1 VLLNAFLP
9 LLVSNHPTIRQAD
22 SPTGSVPLRGLGA
35 ENGHVD
41 PAHED
46 EQDFG
51 TSLDDPLAMPAYKSP
66 VLDKDTT
73 PQLQLSNHIS
83 SKGVGIGYAAAV
95 SIQILSI
102 GILILFSKASPS
114 VSKSTLPLRVILLFV
129 GLCWA
134 AGSIPTAYWLRRRPG
149 PPLPAATAKSGRF
162 MTWVS
167 YVGFAWRSLWR
178 TFQVAVQLRQA
189 VIFLLAWFLLSDA
202 IATVSGTAILFAKT
216 ELNMPTPAVAGV
228 SVVATL
234 SGIAGAFSWPII
246 SRRFGLRSNQTIL
259 CCIMLFEIIPL
270 YGLLGFIPVIRRWG
284 VGGLQQSWEIFPLA
298 FVHGFVMGGLSS
310 FCRSFFGVLIP
321 PGSEAAF
328 YALYAVT
335 DKGSSV
341 IGPAIVG
348 RILDSTGEIRSAFWF
363 LAVLILL
370 PAPMVWYVDAEK
382 GREDAVKMAERM
394 RKHGDGEVSTRER
407 AEENEEEEGLMAWGD
422 R

>member
-1 VLLNAFLP
+1 
-9 LLVSNHPTIRQAD
+9 
-22 SPTGSVPLRGLGA
+22 
-35 ENGHVD
+35 
-41 PAHED
+41 
-46 EQDFG
+46 
-51 TSLDDPLAMPAYKSP
+51 
-66 VLDKDTT
+66 
-73 PQLQLSNHIS
+73 
-83 SKGVGIGYAAAV
+83 
-95 SIQILSI
+95 
-102 GILILFSKASPS
+102 
-114 VSKSTLPLRVILLFV
+114 
-129 GLCWA
+129 
-134 AGSIPTAYWLRRRPG
+134 
-149 PPLPAATAKSGRF
+149 
-162 MTWVS
+162 MTWIS
-167 YVGFAWRSLWR
+167 YVGFAWKSLWR
-178 TFQVAVQLRQA
+178 TIKVAVQLRQA
-189 VIFLLAWFLLSDA
+189 VVFLLAWFLLSDA

-228 SVVATL
+228 SVIATL

-246 SRRFGLRSNQTIL
+246 SRRFGLRSNQIIL

-270 YGLLGFIPVIRRWG
+270 YGLLGFIPVVRRWG

-382 GREDAVKMAERM
+382 GREDAVKMADRM
-394 RKHGDGEVSTRER
+394 RKDSDDVSARRAGLEE
-407 AEENEEEEGLMAWGD
+407 AEEEDCLMSGND

>member
-1 VLLNAFLP
+1 PNGTSDSMP
-9 LLVSNHPTIRQAD
+9 LHD
-22 SPTGSVPLRGLGA
+22 LGA
-35 ENGHVD
+35 ESGHTD
-41 PAHED
+41 STDDGEHD
-46 EQDFG
+46 YR
-51 TSLDDPLAMPAYKSP
+51 TSLDDPLATPAHKP
-66 VLDKDTT
+66 PTLGKDTT
-73 PQLQLSNHIS
+73 PQLQLSNHVS
-83 SKGVGIGYAAAV
+83 SKGVGVGYAAAV

-114 VSKSTLPLRVILLFV
+114 ISKSTLPLRVILFFV

-149 PPLPAATAKSGRF
+149 PPLPAAISKRGRF
-162 MTWVS
+162 MTWIS
-167 YVGFAWRSLWR
+167 YLGFAWKSLWR
-178 TFQVAVQLRQA
+178 TIKVAVQLRQA
-189 VIFLLAWFLLSDA
+189 VVFLLAWFLLSDA

-228 SVVATL
+228 SVIATL

-270 YGLLGFIPVIRRWG
+270 YGLLGFIPIVRRWG

-348 RILDSTGEIRSAFWF
+348 KILDSTGEIRSAFWF

-382 GREDAVKMAERM
+382 GREGAVKMADRM
-394 RKHGDGEVSTRER
+394 RKDSDDVSARR
-407 AEENEEEEGLMAWGD
+407 GSLEEAEEEERLMSGND